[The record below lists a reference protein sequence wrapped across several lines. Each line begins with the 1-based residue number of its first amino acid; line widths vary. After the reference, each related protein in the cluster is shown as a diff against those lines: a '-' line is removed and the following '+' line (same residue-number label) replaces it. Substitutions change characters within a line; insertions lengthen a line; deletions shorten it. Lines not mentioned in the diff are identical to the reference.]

1 MEPFEFL
8 SFSITHLRFIF
19 VTACSFLLMCNLYF
33 FYRFANS
40 TDNNDKFLFYNFTLI
55 YY

>member
-19 VTACSFLLMCNLYF
+19 VTVCSFPLMCNLYF

-40 TDNNDKFLFYNFTLI
+40 TDTMMNSSFTILH
-55 YY
+55 